1 MGSSAPLEFPESKR
15 ERIRVL
21 VADDNATM
29 RKIIRMYLEE
39 LPQVEICAVTRNG
52 AETVDAARALEPDL
66 LILDVVM
73 PGLSGVEVAS
83 VVKKILPRAKVILFT
98 MYEERVGRALA
109 KYAGVDIVVAKT
121 RGLSALS
128 EKINSVLEDMT

>member
-1 MGSSAPLEFPESKR
+1 MSSSAPLEFPQSKR

-21 VADDNATM
+21 VADDNPSM
-29 RKIIRMYLEE
+29 RKIIRSFLEQ
-39 LPQVEICAVTRNG
+39 LPHVEICSVATNG
-52 AETVDAARALEPDL
+52 TEAAAARSLEPDL

-98 MYEERVGRALA
+98 MYEEKVGRTLA
-109 KYAGVDIVVAKT
+109 KSAGVDIVLAKT
-121 RGLSALS
+121 GGLAALS
-128 EKINSVLEDMT
+128 EKINCVIEEMS

>member
-1 MGSSAPLEFPESKR
+1 M
-15 ERIRVL
+15 L
-21 VADDNATM
+21 VADDNPSM
-29 RKIIRMYLEE
+29 RKIVRTFLEE
-39 LPQVEICAVTRNG
+39 LPRVEVCAVATNG
-52 AETVDAARALEPDL
+52 TEAVDAARAFEPDL

-98 MYEERVGRALA
+98 MYEDRVGRALA
-109 KYAGVDIVVAKT
+109 KSAGVDIVLAKT

-128 EKINSVLEDMT
+128 DKLNSVLEEIG